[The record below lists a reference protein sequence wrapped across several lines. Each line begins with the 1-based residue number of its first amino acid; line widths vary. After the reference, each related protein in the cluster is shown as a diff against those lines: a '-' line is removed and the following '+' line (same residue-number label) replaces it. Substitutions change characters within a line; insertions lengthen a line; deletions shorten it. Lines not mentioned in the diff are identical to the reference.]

1 MFCTKCGA
9 RIRATAECCG
19 HCGLQRFHVSDAEAP
34 TTISHATLDA
44 VNSGPRL
51 DPSAPNTD
59 LTESVLSVFYD
70 GQSASPTQTGSPG
83 QVVHGPADSTQSSA
97 PMSPTINPGRDTPV
111 SKFRSRAQHPKLTV
125 SGDFFRQ

>member
-19 HCGLQRFHVSDAEAP
+19 HCGLQRFHVSDAELP

-51 DPSAPNTD
+51 
-59 LTESVLSVFYD
+59 ESIRAEYRFDRVRALRVL
-70 GQSASPTQTGSPG
+70 
-83 QVVHGPADSTQSSA
+83 
-97 PMSPTINPGRDTPV
+97 
-111 SKFRSRAQHPKLTV
+111 
-125 SGDFFRQ
+125 